1 VISILYQKT
10 KRKNIIF
17 VTIILGGLNVL
28 MPIISIQIPNNQL
41 AQVLGECRLNKNS
54 LFLQNKKLRK
64 NNNL

>member
-1 VISILYQKT
+1 
-10 KRKNIIF
+10 

-41 AQVLGECRLNKNS
+41 AQVLGECHLNKNS